1 MRKILLMVIGA
12 GLVTY
17 GAVQH
22 FANQEAEEALKRQ
35 LSLIELQEQIEIDY
49 ASVDVHLLSD
59 KISVRG
65 LEVKNTAHQKM
76 ASVELMSLQGFHPD
90 EVSEFTEVRL
100 NGMRLNKEA
109 WQHPATFPPLL
120 LGSRFDFAFAMAYEP
135 DSGALEIKLGMEAKK
150 IVSMAMSA
158 NFNNSTSFMEAYHAR
173 RQQRLQMDTQS
184 NALNSPSDSG
194 RISDAWMQLEPR
206 AFMLEV
212 NSLGQLSDLL
222 DQHLK
227 NQGLDREAFKQ
238 MFTEQVYS
246 ADSTQKVKD
255 ALLAFAEGLQRLH
268 ISAQLPEGM
277 NFPSLTTRLNELYG
291 QPEAAADFLNLKVE
305 GS

>member
-1 MRKILLMVIGA
+1 MRKILLMVVGV
-12 GLVTY
+12 GLVVY
-17 GAVQH
+17 GVIQH
-22 FANQEAEEALKRQ
+22 LANQAAEEELLKQ
-35 LSLIELQEQIEIDY
+35 LSLIEIESNVEIEY

-65 LEVKNTAHQKM
+65 LEVKNAADQKM
-76 ASVELMSLQGFHPD
+76 ASVELMSMQGFRPD
-90 EVSEFTEVRL
+90 ELSEFTEVRL
-100 NGMRLNKEA
+100 NGVRLNKPA
-109 WQHPATFPPLL
+109 WQQPTTFPPLL
-120 LGSRFDFAFAMAYEP
+120 LESRFDFAFAMAYEP
-135 DSGALEIKLGMEAKK
+135 DSGALEIKLGMDAKK
-150 IVSMAMSA
+150 VVSMAMSA
-158 NFNNSTSFMEAYHAR
+158 NFHNATPFMEAYHAR
-173 RQQRLQMDTQS
+173 RQQKLQMDKQS
-184 NALNSPSDSG
+184 NALNSPNDSE
-194 RISDAWMQLEPR
+194 RMSDAWIQLEPR

-212 NSLGQLSDLL
+212 NSLGRLSDLL

-246 ADSTQKVKD
+246 ADSTQKTKD
-255 ALLAFAEGLQRLH
+255 ALLAFADGLQRLH

-277 NFPSLTTRLNELYG
+277 NFPSLTKRLNELYG